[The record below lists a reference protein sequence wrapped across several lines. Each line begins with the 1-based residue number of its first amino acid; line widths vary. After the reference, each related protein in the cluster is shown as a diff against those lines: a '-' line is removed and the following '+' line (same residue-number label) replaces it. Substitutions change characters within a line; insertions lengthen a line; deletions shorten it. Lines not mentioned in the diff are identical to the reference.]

1 MSLLSYSLTVS
12 VPDSQERIASVRCTT
27 HTATGVIISGTRV
40 TLPDTLSEQ
49 VNSIGC
55 AVVEMLSTLLPTVT
69 RLTEGMEGEG
79 DDRE

>member
-12 VPDSQERIASVRCTT
+12 VPDSQERTASVRCTI

-40 TLPDTLSEQ
+40 SLPDTLSEQ
-49 VNSIGC
+49 VSSIGC
-55 AVVEMLSTLLPTVT
+55 AVAEMLSTLLPTAT
-69 RLTEGMEGEG
+69 RLTEDMGEEG